1 VVDPYDEDTLDILE
15 EIRRRTKVLEQQ
27 VRQLI
32 RIAEREGMFDSEEEE
47 GD

>member
-1 VVDPYDEDTLDILE
+1 MVDPYDEDTLDILE